1 MHGSSNEA
9 GPPLSG
15 ATLDGAGL
23 ADPAPVTDYRVRPAT
38 AADADAICR
47 IYNQGIEDR
56 VATLETEL
64 RTPEERRRWLANRS
78 PRHPVVVAEPTE
90 PRFVG
95 GHGGGETEPGRT
107 FVKPPT
113 EGSGPADPWR
123 QGGGETGP
131 GRTFVR
137 PPTEGSGPSD
147 PWRQGGGE
155 TGPGRT
161 FVRPPTESSGLAAP
175 ATIVGWGSLN
185 VFNSRE
191 AYRFVADFSI
201 YVERAWRG
209 RGVGRAMLEA
219 LIELART
226 HGFHKLV
233 LSAFPFNAGGGALYE
248 KLGFRTVGVY
258 REQGLLDGKW
268 VDTIIMEK
276 LL

>member
-1 MHGSSNEA
+1 M
-9 GPPLSG
+9 
-15 ATLDGAGL
+15 
-23 ADPAPVTDYRVRPAT
+23 RPAT

-64 RTPEERRRWLANRS
+64 RTPAERRQWLANRS
-78 PRHPVVVAEPTE
+78 PRHPVIVAETN
-90 PRFVG
+90 
-95 GHGGGETEPGRT
+95 GE
-107 FVKPPT
+107 
-113 EGSGPADPWR
+113 
-123 QGGGETGP
+123 
-131 GRTFVR
+131 
-137 PPTEGSGPSD
+137 
-147 PWRQGGGE
+147 
-155 TGPGRT
+155 
-161 FVRPPTESSGLAAP
+161 
-175 ATIVGWGSLN
+175 IVGWGSLN
-185 VFNSRE
+185 VFNPRE

-233 LSAFPFNAGGGALYE
+233 LSAFPFNAVGGALYE